1 MEVVLESE
9 EQMARS
15 KCKGKGKR
23 QRPNGSPAQLPA
35 AVAEQTGR
43 LLTERESEWLE
54 RLVHDPASFAAVE
67 REVHDQ
73 ARRQADLYVAGLLAK
88 ASESPEMAAPVQAVL
103 DSAAVPLRPVEKK
116 RRPLVVRLWGGL
128 AVTVMTLYCAPRGR
142 SGKGRGPEGSGL
154 YPELAAYRISE
165 GSSPNVQA
173 EVGRLV
179 AQLPIEQARAELA
192 RCGLELDEKAVRRIA
207 GELGAQML
215 ATRTRD
221 LLRFRAGELPAGSEF
236 AGKRVAVGID
246 GGRVRVRTV
255 VKTVRVSGKRKRRKF
270 RIEWREPK
278 VVILFETDKK
288 GRMVKGSRPVIDGTL
303 QGPDA
308 LIELVAFHLH
318 RLGAAKAELV
328 TFAAD
333 GAPWIWARLD
343 WVIAQVKLDPTR
355 VVEVLDWC
363 HGVHHLS
370 LPLAA
375 LDLAEDQRQENYSR
389 LRGLLKKGKSKA
401 VLADLEEL
409 AADQLEDSPVWREIR
424 YLRKHSDAGRL
435 RYNCFRCRGV
445 PLGSGAIESTIRR
458 VINLRLKGNS
468 IYWTEDNAEAV
479 FQLRAAVVSG
489 RWEEIVEHT
498 RETIARDRRTDWHW
512 TPPECLA
519 VLNALEEEGDDLTQ
533 PSKRKHS
540 KRNAA

>member
-1 MEVVLESE
+1 
-9 EQMARS
+9 
-15 KCKGKGKR
+15 
-23 QRPNGSPAQLPA
+23 
-35 AVAEQTGR
+35 
-43 LLTERESEWLE
+43 
-54 RLVHDPASFAAVE
+54 
-67 REVHDQ
+67 
-73 ARRQADLYVAGLLAK
+73 
-88 ASESPEMAAPVQAVL
+88 
-103 DSAAVPLRPVEKK
+103 
-116 RRPLVVRLWGGL
+116 
-128 AVTVMTLYCAPRGR
+128 MTLYCAPRGR
-142 SGKGRGPEGSGL
+142 HGKGRGPEGGGL

-173 EVGRLV
+173 EVGRMVGL
-179 AQLPIEQARAELA
+179 LPIEQARAELA
-192 RCGLELDEKAVRRIA
+192 RNGLDLDEKAVRRIA
-207 GELGAQML
+207 SELGAQML

-221 LLRFRAGELPAGSEF
+221 LLRFRAGELPVGSEF
-236 AGKRVAVGID
+236 TGKRVAVGID
-246 GGRVRVRTV
+246 GGRVRVRTT
-255 VKTVRVSGKRKRRKF
+255 VKNVRVSGKRKRKKF

-278 VVILFETDKK
+278 VVILFQTDEK

-318 RLGAAKAELV
+318 RLGAATAKLV
-328 TFAAD
+328 SFAAD

-343 WVIAQVKLDPTR
+343 WVITQVKLDPAR

-370 LPLAA
+370 LALTA
-375 LDLAEDQRQENYSR
+375 LDLTADERQENYSR
-389 LRGLLKKGKSKA
+389 LRRLLKKGESKA
-401 VLADLEEL
+401 VLAELEEK
-409 AADQLEDSPVWREIR
+409 AAHLPEDSPVWREIR

-435 RYNCFRCRGV
+435 RYNCFRYRGV

-498 RETIARDRRTDWHW
+498 REAMARDRRTGWHW

-519 VLNALEEEGDDLTQ
+519 ELKALDEQDDDVTQ
-533 PSKRKHS
+533 TSTRQQSKRC
-540 KRNAA
+540 AA

>member
-1 MEVVLESE
+1 M
-9 EQMARS
+9 
-15 KCKGKGKR
+15 KKKTPPGG
-23 QRPNGSPAQLPA
+23 A
-35 AVAEQTGR
+35 AFG
-43 LLTERESEWLE
+43 
-54 RLVHDPASFAAVE
+54 
-67 REVHDQ
+67 
-73 ARRQADLYVAGLLAK
+73 GLGDHGDD
-88 ASESPEMAAPVQAVL
+88 AVL
-103 DSAAVPLRPVEKK
+103 
-116 RRPLVVRLWGGL
+116 
-128 AVTVMTLYCAPRGR
+128 CASGR
-142 SGKGRGPEGSGL
+142 SGKGRGVEGSGL

-179 AQLPIEQARAELA
+179 GQLPIEQARAELA
-192 RCGLELDEKAVRRIA
+192 RRGLELDEKAIRRIA

-221 LLRFRAGELPAGSEF
+221 LLRFRAGELPAGNEF
-236 AGKRVAVGID
+236 ADKRIAVGID

-255 VKTVRVSGKRKRRKF
+255 VENIRVSGKMKRKKF

-278 VVILFETDKK
+278 VVILFETDEK

-318 RLGAAKAELV
+318 RLGAAKAKLV
-328 TFAAD
+328 TVAAD

-343 WVIAQVKLDPTR
+343 WVIAQVKLDPAR

-370 LPLAA
+370 LALAA
-375 LDLAEDQRQENYSR
+375 LDLAQDRRAEQYGR
-389 LRGLLKKGKSKA
+389 LRTLLRAGQSQI
-401 VLADLEEL
+401 VIEEL
-409 AADQLEDSPVWREIR
+409 ERLGAGQPEGSPVWREIR
-424 YLRKHSDAGRL
+424 YLRKHSEAGRL
-435 RYNCFRCRGV
+435 RYNCFRYRGV

-458 VINLRLKGNS
+458 VINLRLKGNG

-498 RETIARDRRTDWHW
+498 REAMARDRRTDWRW

-519 VLNALEEEGDDLTQ
+519 ELKELDEEDDDVTQ
-533 PSKRKHS
+533 TSTRKQSKRS
-540 KRNAA
+540 AA